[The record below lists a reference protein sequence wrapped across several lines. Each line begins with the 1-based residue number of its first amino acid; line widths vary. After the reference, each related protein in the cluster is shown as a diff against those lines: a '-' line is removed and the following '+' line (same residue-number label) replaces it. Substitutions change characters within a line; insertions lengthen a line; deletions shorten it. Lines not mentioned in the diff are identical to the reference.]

1 MFDIWAFLLQTLT
14 ASGVAVLLLIIKEL
28 FKDKLPPKWHF
39 LVWSSLGLILLLP
52 AGLYGRYT
60 LFRWQIIVEIV
71 KGWFGD
77 YSFTRVLF
85 PIPFLTA
92 FPETFLDWAFVI
104 YVAGVVV
111 FVAKYIISYFRLRFV
126 LHKGTILHDETLNR
140 IQQIAADHGIKLC
153 KVIEVPALPS
163 AFVYGVIRPILA
175 VPAEGDLDDKIILH
189 ELFHLKH
196 KDTFWSVMICLLRC
210 IHWCNPLL
218 MYCADRAI
226 NDMESRCDQYVL
238 ECLEGEER
246 RDYGRI
252 LLSMSNDRF
261 SKTPGSTCIN
271 NGGKKI
277 RDRIEAIARFKKY
290 PAGMGLVSVCIIIVL
305 TVSLGIG
312 VQASAVYDTGG
323 SFQFQIAMASARI
336 TPCTTYAGAFD
347 TYAKAVL
354 DQNGVYRAMCAPA
367 SMQADITNEI
377 YAKKRE
383 GIYPYWDCGL
393 DEWPATHSGYYI
405 YNLKH
410 IEKNIYE
417 GLLVIQ
423 VNYPPDGQAAEEG
436 KIYLAV
442 QNLRVWKEGGRWIT
456 VPLENFRSI
465 AIADQNLEWGCPEL
479 PGIIYSGMAS
489 DIQIDVNVQTIHYVD
504 GWVVEN
510 DVNYFMF
517 DPSTY
522 FDTTPKPNAVFT
534 SARRA
539 QFIDC
544 THLGTESERNGIR
557 QIGLAVAPVFSGE
570 TRPENLH
577 AAVGAHSSGSSSTGE
592 DWFSCILDPGWEPAF
607 YQGDSGSS
615 FDPAYDNELPEYY
628 AADLYINNNLAA
640 QIDLHLQEGV
650 TK

>member
-14 ASGVAVLLLIIKEL
+14 ASGVAVFLLIIKGL

-39 LVWSSLGLILLLP
+39 LVWSSLGLMVLLP

-60 LFRWQIIVEIV
+60 LFRWQIVVEII
-71 KGWFGD
+71 KGWLGD

-92 FPETFLDWAFVI
+92 FPETVSDWAFVI
-104 YVAGVVV
+104 YVAGVIV
-111 FVAKYIISYFRLRFV
+111 FMAKYIISYVRLRHV
-126 LHKGTILHDETLNR
+126 LSKATILRDETLNR
-140 IQQIAADHGIKLC
+140 IQQIAAEHGIKLC
-153 KVIEVPALPS
+153 KVIEVPGLPS
-163 AFVYGVIRPILA
+163 AFVCGVIRSILA
-175 VPAEGDLDDKIILH
+175 VPAEGNLDDKIILH

-196 KDTFWSVMICLLRC
+196 KDTFWNVMICLLRC

-218 MYCADRAI
+218 IYCADRAI

-246 RDYGRI
+246 RDYGRL

-261 SKTPGSTCIN
+261 VKTPGSTCIN
-271 NGGKKI
+271 NGRNNI

-290 PAGMGLVSVCIIIVL
+290 PAGMGLVSVCVIIVL
-305 TVSLGIG
+305 TLSLVIG
-312 VQASAVYDTGG
+312 VQASAVYDSG
-323 SFQFQIAMASARI
+323 SPVQIAMASARS
-336 TPCTTYAGAFD
+336 TPCTTPAGAFD

-354 DQNGVYRAMCAPA
+354 DQNGVYRVMCAPA
-367 SMQADITNEI
+367 SMQADIINEV
-377 YAKKRE
+377 YARKEE

-410 IEKNIYE
+410 IEKNVYE
-417 GLLVIQ
+417 GLLVIR

-442 QNLRVWKEGGRWIT
+442 QDLRIEKEDDRWIT
-456 VPLENFRSI
+456 VPLEEFRSI
-465 AIADQNLEWGCPEL
+465 ATADQNLEWGCPDL
-479 PGIIYSGMAS
+479 PGIAYSGTAS
-489 DIQIDVNVQTIHYVD
+489 DIQVDVSVQTIHYVD
-504 GWVVEN
+504 SRAVEN
-510 DVNYFMF
+510 DDIYIMF
-517 DPSTY
+517 GTNTY

-534 SARRA
+534 SAKRA

-544 THLGTESERNGIR
+544 THFGTESERNGIR
-557 QIGLAVAPVFSGE
+557 QIGLTVAPVFSGE

-577 AAVGAHSSGSSSTGE
+577 ISVGAHSSGSSSTGE
-592 DWFSCILDPGWEPAF
+592 DWFSYILDPGWEPTF
-607 YQGDSGSS
+607 YQGGSGSS
-615 FDPAYDNELPEYY
+615 FDPAYDHELPEYY
-628 AADLYINNNLAA
+628 AADLYINNKLAA

-650 TK
+650 KE